1 MLAVAERGYT
11 TAKSGQRPPF
21 FCRLMSPTAD
31 EVVIVA
37 LLTAND
43 SLGLRPEVRDVGS
56 SVTVFDFVAAVW
68 PTLAKA
74 SAVSARWKVSCL
86 QRKFDELSE
95 ELKGLVVAEQRRFLK
110 EINTPKMDE
119 MKRRQKRD
127 AKRSLAA

>member
-21 FCRLMSPTAD
+21 FCRLMSSTAD
-31 EVVIVA
+31 EVVIA

-68 PTLAKA
+68 PTLA
-74 SAVSARWKVSCL
+74 
-86 QRKFDELSE
+86 
-95 ELKGLVVAEQRRFLK
+95 
-110 EINTPKMDE
+110 
-119 MKRRQKRD
+119 
-127 AKRSLAA
+127 